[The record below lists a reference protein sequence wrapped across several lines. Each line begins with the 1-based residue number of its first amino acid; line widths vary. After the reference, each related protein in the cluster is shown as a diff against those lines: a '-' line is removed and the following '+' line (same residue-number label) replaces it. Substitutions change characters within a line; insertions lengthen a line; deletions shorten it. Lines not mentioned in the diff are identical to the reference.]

1 MTPQRKP
8 VPAEALA
15 VLRRHLAV
23 LPPRHRERRALMAS
37 TCTLYGISRATLY
50 RLLREGRRPR
60 DAHRSDRGR
69 PRLIPAAAQTTIWP
83 RR

>member
-37 TCTLYGISRATLY
+37 TCTLYASR
-50 RLLREGRRPR
+50 GRRFTVFS
-60 DAHRSDRGR
+60 ARGGAR
-69 PRLIPAAAQTTIWP
+69 VTRIGPIAAGLG
-83 RR
+83 